1 MTKPSLRNRTALT
14 AWQLASHAHQ
24 SPAFPPE
31 EVFVAQHAQL
41 AKAREVFEA
50 RARDGDERLRD
61 ELQALDAKQAKV
73 DGLLKHQ
80 WRVCRW

>member
-1 MTKPSLRNRTALT
+1 M
-14 AWQLASHAHQ
+14 
-24 SPAFPPE
+24 
-31 EVFVAQHAQL
+31 AQHAQL